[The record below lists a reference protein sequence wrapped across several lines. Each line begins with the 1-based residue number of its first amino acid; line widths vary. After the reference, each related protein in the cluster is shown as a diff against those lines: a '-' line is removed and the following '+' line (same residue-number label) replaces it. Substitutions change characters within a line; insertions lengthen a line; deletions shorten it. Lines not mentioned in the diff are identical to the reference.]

1 MSEHLTAYEQSQQ
14 AGRALMQSLAQAEQS
29 VATEQQKTAM
39 HKYAF
44 RTAFD
49 FLAEMWPP
57 VLSQDYFTVAA
68 AKCNER
74 FNQSGQ
80 DKLTH
85 ELLMGVFNYLE
96 TVVVEENGKAS

>member
-1 MSEHLTAYEQSQQ
+1 MSDTATTAYAQSKQ
-14 AGRALMQSLAQAEQS
+14 AGIALMQSVQAEQDKIDQMNRIKA
-29 VATEQQKTAM
+29 V
-39 HKYAF
+39 HKHAF

-49 FLAEMWPP
+49 YLAEMWPP
-57 VLSQDYFTVAA
+57 SLSADYFTLAA

-74 FNQSGQ
+74 FNLSGQ

-96 TVVVEENGKAS
+96 AAAMEDKKQ

>member
-1 MSEHLTAYEQSQQ
+1 MAELTAYEQSQQ
-14 AGRALMQSLAQAEQS
+14 AGRALMQSLARAEQS

-44 RTAFD
+44 RAAFD

-57 VLSQDYFTVAA
+57 VLSADYFTVAA

-85 ELLMGVFNYLE
+85 ELLLGVFNYLE
-96 TVVVEENGKAS
+96 AASMEDNKQ

>member
-1 MSEHLTAYEQSQQ
+1 MSEAIANAYAQSQQ

-49 FLAEMWPP
+49 YLAEMWPP
-57 VLSQDYFTVAA
+57 VLSADYFTLAA

-96 TVVVEENGKAS
+96 AAAVEENKQ

>member
-1 MSEHLTAYEQSQQ
+1 MSAVTTMQQQ
-14 AGRALMQSLAQAEQS
+14 AADAIRQSLTEAEQS
-29 VATEQQKTAM
+29 VATEQQKASM
-39 HKYAF
+39 HKHAF

-49 FLAEMWPP
+49 YLAEMWPP
-57 VLSQDYFTVAA
+57 VLSADYFTLAA

-96 TVVVEENGKAS
+96 AAAMEDNKQ

>member
-1 MSEHLTAYEQSQQ
+1 MADLTAYEQSQQ
-14 AGRALMQSLAQAEQS
+14 AGRMLMQSLAQAEQS
-29 VATEQQKTAM
+29 VATEQQKAAM

-57 VLSQDYFTVAA
+57 VLSADYFTLAA

-85 ELLMGVFNYLE
+85 ELLLGVFNYLE
-96 TVVVEENGKAS
+96 KAAAEATKQ

>member
-1 MSEHLTAYEQSQQ
+1 MSAVTAMQQQ
-14 AGRALMQSLAQAEQS
+14 AADAIRKSLTEAEQS
-29 VATEQQKTAM
+29 VATEQQKVAM
-39 HKYAF
+39 HKHAF

-49 FLAEMWPP
+49 YLAEMWPP
-57 VLSQDYFTVAA
+57 TLSQDYFTLAA
-68 AKCNER
+68 TKCNER

-96 TVVVEENGKAS
+96 AAAMEGNKQ

>member
-14 AGRALMQSLAQAEQS
+14 AGRTLMQSLVNAEQT
-29 VATEQQKTAM
+29 VATEQQKAAT

-57 VLSQDYFTVAA
+57 SLSADYFTLAA
-68 AKCNER
+68 TKCNER

-96 TVVVEENGKAS
+96 AAAMEDNKQ

>member
-14 AGRALMQSLAQAEQS
+14 AVRALMQSLAQAEQS
-29 VATEQQKTAM
+29 VTTEQQKVAT

-57 VLSQDYFTVAA
+57 TLSQDYFTLAA

-85 ELLMGVFNYLE
+85 ELLLGVFNYLE
-96 TVVVEENGKAS
+96 TVVVEESKQ

>member
-1 MSEHLTAYEQSQQ
+1 MADTTAYEQSQQ
-14 AGRALMQSLAQAEQS
+14 AGRTLMQSLAQAEQS

-57 VLSQDYFTVAA
+57 VLSADYFTVAA

-85 ELLMGVFNYLE
+85 ELLLGVFNYLE

>member
-1 MSEHLTAYEQSQQ
+1 MSEISTNAYTQSMQ
-14 AGRALMQSLAQAEQS
+14 AGRALMQSLVNAEQT
-29 VATEQQKTAM
+29 VATEQQKVAT

-57 VLSQDYFTVAA
+57 TLSQDYFTLAA

-85 ELLMGVFNYLE
+85 ELLLGVFNYLE
-96 TVVVEENGKAS
+96 TAAAEATKQ